1 MELWNEYEGRTID
14 GDFPLTK
21 LLRPEGRSAF
31 FATSNGTGVP
41 AVIRLIESHFDDA
54 EILARWKAIQAL
66 DNAHLVK
73 LKKFGPAELD
83 GTSLV
88 YAVMEPVEANLGE
101 ILQERRLT
109 VLETREVASSLVS
122 ALEAMHSH
130 GFVHE
135 HVEPGNVMAVGEAI
149 KLRSDCIREAPEGE
163 EGREIM
169 RRDVRDL
176 AAVLLRSL
184 TQQRTLEAASRE
196 LPLAEPFEQIVRKGL
211 SGEWGLRE
219 MSAALTPV
227 GGAAPRAARPV
238 VREAPMERPAVAAE
252 RPNVAADVAPA
263 SRVGRVRVPVE
274 AAPRGL
280 ELKKIAY
287 GVGALLLVLLL
298 VWLFVHGRSG
308 GSGGVQSAAP
318 AAVAPGGDAGVA
330 AAGATAPAGANAP
343 AGPNA
348 PAAEA
353 NVSAPQ
359 KQALVSNGRGQW
371 RVIAF
376 TYDRESQA
384 QQKAASIAQKHSDLR
399 PEVFTPNGRA
409 PYLVTVGGMMSRD
422 EAFALVRK
430 VRGEG
435 LPRDSYAQ
443 NYRGR

>member
-1 MELWNEYEGRTID
+1 
-14 GDFPLTK
+14 
-21 LLRPEGRSAF
+21 
-31 FATSNGTGVP
+31 
-41 AVIRLIESHFDDA
+41 
-54 EILARWKAIQAL
+54 
-66 DNAHLVK
+66 
-73 LKKFGPAELD
+73 
-83 GTSLV
+83 
-88 YAVMEPVEANLGE
+88 
-101 ILQERRLT
+101 
-109 VLETREVASSLVS
+109 
-122 ALEAMHSH
+122 
-130 GFVHE
+130 
-135 HVEPGNVMAVGEAI
+135 
-149 KLRSDCIREAPEGE
+149 
-163 EGREIM
+163 
-169 RRDVRDL
+169 
-176 AAVLLRSL
+176 
-184 TQQRTLEAASRE
+184 
-196 LPLAEPFEQIVRKGL
+196 
-211 SGEWGLRE
+211 
-219 MSAALTPV
+219 
-227 GGAAPRAARPV
+227 
-238 VREAPMERPAVAAE
+238 
-252 RPNVAADVAPA
+252 
-263 SRVGRVRVPVE
+263 
-274 AAPRGL
+274 
-280 ELKKIAY
+280 
-287 GVGALLLVLLL
+287 
-298 VWLFVHGRSG
+298 
-308 GSGGVQSAAP
+308 VQSAAP